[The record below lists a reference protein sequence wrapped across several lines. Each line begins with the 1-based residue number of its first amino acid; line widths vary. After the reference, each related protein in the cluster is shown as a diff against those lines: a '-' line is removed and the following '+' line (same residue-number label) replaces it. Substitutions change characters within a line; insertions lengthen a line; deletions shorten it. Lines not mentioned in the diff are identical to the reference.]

1 MSKSQKI
8 KIFLKLLF
16 ASCLIYWF
24 LHKNDLSK
32 IINSIASL
40 PVYIYLFAVVLIFL
54 AVLLNSGKWLII
66 LPGYNIIKLFELNL
80 IAQYYGLILPG
91 QLLGDGAKAYI
102 LSKDKIDTG
111 KIWVSVLF
119 DKVTGIVGLLLVGVV
134 GLIFSSKGLPA
145 WFIWNFII
153 IICVCFI
160 VLLLM
165 RIGFFYNILKRLINN
180 FKLRFNNNK
189 TIDFLSKLIDAWFFL
204 SKKDNILLF
213 SILLGIIYQVLGIL
227 INISLAKAFGINVS
241 FFDWCWIQAVVSV
254 LLLLPLTIGGIG
266 IREGSLIG
274 FLGWF
279 GVSAEKALALSF
291 SIFGLQILLAI
302 VGGILDYKLGIRRRK
317 S

>member
-8 KIFLKLLF
+8 KIILKLLF

-32 IINSIASL
+32 ISASIASL
-40 PVYIYLFAVVLIFL
+40 PLYIYLFAVALIFL
-54 AVLLNSGKWLII
+54 AVLLNSAKWLII
-66 LPGYNIIKLFELNL
+66 LRGYNLIKLFELNL
-80 IAQYYGLILPG
+80 IGQYYGLILPG

-102 LSKDKIDTG
+102 LSKDKIDTEE
-111 KIWVSVLF
+111 IWVSVFF
-119 DKVTGIVGLLLVGVV
+119 DKVTGIIGLLLVGVF
-134 GLIFSSKGLPA
+134 GLILTSKNLPV
-145 WFIWNFII
+145 WFIWNFIVTI
-153 IICVCFI
+153 FICFI

-165 RIGFFYNILKRLINN
+165 RIGFFYDFLKRLINN
-180 FKLRFNNNK
+180 VKRRFNNHK
-189 TIDFLSKLIDAWFFL
+189 AMEFLSKLIDAWFLL
-204 SKKDNILLF
+204 SKKNKILLF
-213 SILLGIIYQVLGIL
+213 SILLGIIYQVLGIF
-227 INISLAKAFGINVS
+227 INMLLARAFGINVS

-279 GVSAEKALALSF
+279 GVGSEKALALSF

-302 VGGILDYKLGIRRRK
+302 AGGILDYKLVIRRRK